1 MPTIEDTLNIDLSN
15 YTSVPSPPPAESMP
29 QQTLLPARN
38 PMLRFSSPYLPGIF
52 PSSDN
57 LVGYHIGG
65 KAPQYRIPVPA
76 QAPAQGAGST
86 STSAVVI
93 SSSSS
98 STITNNPAT
107 GKTVSITTATISPGT
122 TYTGIITMAKA
133 FVLLTVSLSAAA
145 RIELYGTLNAQTSDL
160 HRPPTIGPGY
170 GVEQGIIT
178 DLVLDTA
185 PYVWQSV
192 NVIGANGDTPQTQ
205 NIYISVTNL
214 SAASQA
220 YVVSIQFVPVQS

>member
-1 MPTIEDTLNIDLSN
+1 
-15 YTSVPSPPPAESMP
+15 MP
-29 QQTLLPARN
+29 QQALMPTRN
-38 PMLRFSSPYLPGIF
+38 PMMRFASPYLPGIF
-52 PSSDN
+52 PSSDS

-86 STSAVVI
+86 STTTTIVT
-93 SSSSS
+93 SSS
-98 STITNNPAT
+98 STTNNPAT
-107 GKTVSITTATISPGT
+107 SQTVSISTATISPGT

-145 RIELYGTLNAQTSDL
+145 RIELYSTLAAQTSDL
-160 HRPPTIGPGY
+160 HRPSTVGPGF

-178 DLVLDTA
+178 DIVLDTA
-185 PYVWQSV
+185 PYVWQAV
-192 NVIGANGDTPQTQ
+192 NVIGANADTPQSQ

-220 YVVSIQFVPVQS
+220 YVVSIQYVPVQR